1 MRPPSPYVFLTRPVG
16 RITFPKFEP
25 DRSNLKFDLDLDP
38 VRPPSPYVFLTR
50 PVGRITFPKFEP
62 DRSNLKFDLDLDPG
76 DLTNANSFFLG
87 QSYTHPPSLRGVG
100 PMQDGENRR

>member
-1 MRPPSPYVFLTRPVG
+1 MW

-25 DRSNLKFDLDLDP
+25 NRSNLKFDLDLDP

-76 DLTNANSFFLG
+76 DLSKLG
-87 QSYTHPPSLRGVG
+87 VSRTKLHPPTKFEDRGTYASW
-100 PMQDGENRR
+100 RK

>member
-1 MRPPSPYVFLTRPVG
+1 MED
-16 RITFPKFEP
+16 TFPEFEP
-25 DRSNLKFDLDLDP
+25 DWSNLKFDLDLDP

-76 DLTNANSFFLG
+76 DLANINWFFPIP
-87 QSYTHPPSLRGVG
+87 SCTHPPSLTSVA
-100 PMQDGENRR
+100 PIVSE